1 MDILPFARWV
11 DVFLGIFFAIGR
23 VVVPAIGRCMVSGRE
38 SDAVGAEV
46 GEEWLRERDEAGFGG

>member
-11 DVFLGIFFAIGR
+11 DIFLGIFFAIGR
-23 VVVPAIGRCMVSGRE
+23 VVVPAIGRCMISGGE